1 MKARPR
7 LAVSACL
14 LGDKVR
20 YDGQDK
26 RSPWV
31 LSLARE
37 FELVGI
43 CPETAIGLGIPRPT
57 IGLYEVEGSIRIR
70 QNDDPVADVTQSLY
84 EYGCRQAR
92 EVYCGYV
99 LKARS
104 PSCGIDDAELRDWR
118 GNIIG
123 RGQGGFVHGLL
134 SILGN
139 VPVINEEQ
147 LQSEA
152 ERQAFI
158 ASVIACAKQGED
170 LP

>member
-1 MKARPR
+1 MKARPT

-14 LGDKVR
+14 LGEKVR

-26 RSPWV
+26 RTPWV
-31 LSLARE
+31 LSLASD

-57 IGLYEVEGSIRIR
+57 IGLYEDNGRVRIR
-70 QNDDPVADVTQSLY
+70 QHDDPTFDVTQALY
-84 EYGCRQAR
+84 DYGFRQAR
-92 EVYCGYV
+92 EGYCGFV

-104 PSCGIDDAELRDWR
+104 PSCAIDDAELRDS
-118 GNIIG
+118 GGHIIG
-123 RGQGGFVHGLL
+123 RGQGGFVNGLL
-134 SILGN
+134 SKLGG

-147 LQSEA
+147 LHDESL
-152 ERQAFI
+152 RRAFI
-158 ASVIACAKQGED
+158 ALVRACAQQREN

>member
-14 LGDKVR
+14 LGEKVR

-31 LSLARE
+31 LSLASD

-57 IGLYEVEGSIRIR
+57 IGLYKVDGSIHIR
-70 QNDDPVADVTQSLY
+70 RHDNPSVDVTRSLY
-84 EYGCRQAR
+84 EFGRHQASL
-92 EVYCGYV
+92 GYSGFV

-134 SILGN
+134 STLGK

-147 LQSEA
+147 LQDEA
-152 ERQAFI
+152 QRQAFI
-158 ASVIACAKQGED
+158 ASVLACAKQEED